1 MRTKALPISEIM
13 TKQVKTLSKN
23 ASLLKA
29 EELFKKHNIKHAPVV
44 SGDKIVGMLSLT
56 DLQRLSFVDGYNDRY
71 DNDFAFYTT
80 FTVGQIMMGKPVK
93 VTSDVS
99 IAEAALLLADK
110 TFSALPVVENERL
123 VGIITTTDLLRFFG
137 KAYSEE

>member
-1 MRTKALPISEIM
+1 MRTKDLPISEIM

-23 ASLLKA
+23 TSLLKA
-29 EELFKKHNIKHAPVV
+29 EELFKKHKIKHAPVV
-44 SGDKIVGMLSLT
+44 LDDKIIGILSLT

-80 FTVGQIMMGKPVK
+80 FTVGQIMMENPVK
-93 VTSDVS
+93 VEPDIS

-110 TFSALPVVENERL
+110 SFSALPVVKDDRL
-123 VGIITTTDLLRFFG
+123 IGIITTTDLLRYLG
-137 KAYSEE
+137 RQGGGD